1 MKIGV
6 YSNCTIDTIIL
17 NDLKSKYPGGAA
29 CYCGLTAKKLKH
41 DVSLHTRFGNDFP
54 LESFLLENK
63 INILG
68 GLTEKLT
75 TKFSIEISGSER
87 KLILEDKCTNI
98 EYEKNDYDGIIVS
111 PVFDEITNDVFN
123 SLKNDSDFILLD
135 PQGFIRRVNSKKE
148 IFLEKTNINLEKISA
163 IKLNPDELSCLTNDT
178 AEQGMKNIQSRGVDY
193 VLYTNNREISLLVKD
208 RLYTI
213 TLPNIKLNDTTGV
226 GDIFSSTF
234 CCTMLKENDFLWA
247 LCFAGG
253 AAQAALDSKKI
264 GLSKVPEKNTIETNA
279 SYFYN
284 MVKFRQI

>member
-1 MKIGV
+1 MKIGI

-17 NDLKSKYPGGAA
+17 NNLKSEYPGGAG

-41 DVSLHTRFGNDFP
+41 DVSLHTMFGNDFP
-54 LESFLLENK
+54 LEPFLLENK

-87 KLILEDKCTNI
+87 KLVLEDNCMNI
-98 EYEKNDYDGIIVS
+98 EYQKNDYDGIIVS

-123 SLKNDSDFILLD
+123 SLKNDSEFILLD
-135 PQGFIRRVNSKKE
+135 PQGFIRRINSKKE
-148 IFLEKTNINLEKISA
+148 IFLEKTDMDLEKISA
-163 IKLNPDELSCLTNDT
+163 IKLNPEELSCLTNDT

-253 AAQAALDSKKI
+253 AAQAALDSNKI
-264 GLSKVPEKNTIETNA
+264 GLSKIPEKNTIETNG

-284 MVKFRQI
+284 MVKFKQI